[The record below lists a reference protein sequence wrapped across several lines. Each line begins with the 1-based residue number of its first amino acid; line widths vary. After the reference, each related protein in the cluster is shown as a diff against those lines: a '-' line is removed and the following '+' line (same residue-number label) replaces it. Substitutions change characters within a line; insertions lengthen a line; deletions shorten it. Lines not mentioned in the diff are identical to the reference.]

1 MSKIIGIE
9 KFVSFPINRQNE
21 YSFKANSP
29 LIEFRFEA
37 QSTKKI
43 DPSSLR
49 FQGVLRLQQGGADG
63 AKRPNNLG
71 TNGRPSYAEH
81 INDRVSVSSIIDILR
96 LRNLQSEMIEEV
108 KNYSQVLSVISP
120 LQTSYDQYKTWSG
133 IKFGATANKQT
144 MDVLCNQDIEF
155 SLPLRSGLLMNG
167 QLLNLASLG
176 GLSMSILLN
185 NDQQV
190 LIGSGA
196 ASNNGSYVI
205 SEVMLTGDYFVYDSP
220 QPPVSQ
226 VIQYPA
232 YNNFMSVLNSSDDS
246 SSLQLAQ
253 RSVRGITIKSV
264 PSSHLNNYNFD
275 GFTTEKLEN
284 TNDAGTDYT
293 DKANVLE
300 YTFLRGATKYP
311 KTFTT
316 NERVAAL
323 NHRYEGKKN
332 RDFMN
337 SVRPFYTYQNSLVS
351 PVVQGDLPHN
361 KADTAEIDVPAIDKA
376 ITGLGVSMD
385 DLATGEG
392 ADFLTQIY
400 SLRVVSEND
409 GKSPNNLMTFSLSNQ
424 GLQVKNAG
432 NVMPIQ

>member
-9 KFVSFPINRQNE
+9 KFVNFPINRVSE
-21 YSFKANSP
+21 YSFKNNSA

-49 FQGVLRLQQGGADG
+49 FQGILRLEQGGQNT
-63 AKRPNNLG
+63 AKRPNNLD
-71 TNGRPSYAEH
+71 TNGSGEYASAV
-81 INDRVSVSSIIDILR
+81 NDRVAVSSIIDILR
-96 LRNLQSEMIEEV
+96 MRNLQSEMIEEV
-108 KNYSQVLSVISP
+108 RDYGQVLSVISP
-120 LQTSYDQYKTWSG
+120 LQTSYDQYKTWAG
-133 IKFGATANKQT
+133 NKFGALANDESQQ
-144 MDVLCNQDIEF
+144 VLCNQDIEF

-176 GLSMSILLN
+176 GLSLSILLN

-190 LIGSGA
+190 LKGLGA
-196 ASNNGSYVI
+196 AGDNGSYVLTDI
-205 SEVMLTGDYFVYDSP
+205 MLTGDYYVYDSP
-220 QPPVSQ
+220 QPPKSQ
-226 VIQYPA
+226 LISYPA
-232 YNNFMSVLNSSDDS
+232 YNNFMSIINSSDDS

-264 PSSHLNNYNFD
+264 PSSHLNNYNED
-275 GFTTEKLEN
+275 GYSTGKLQN
-284 TNDAGTDYT
+284 TNPGGTAYTADAD
-293 DKANVLE
+293 VLE
-300 YTFLRGATKYP
+300 FTFLRGSVKYP

-316 NERVAAL
+316 NERQAHL
-323 NHRYEGKKN
+323 SDRYEGKKN

-351 PVVQGDLPHN
+351 PVVQGDLPLYTGN
-361 KADTAEIDVPAIDKA
+361 TEKIDVPAEDKP
-376 ITGLGVSMD
+376 ITGLGVSLD
-385 DLATGEG
+385 DLATGQG
-392 ADFLTQIY
+392 ADYLSQIY
-400 SLRVVSEND
+400 SLRLVSEND

-424 GLQVKNAG
+424 GLAVKNAG